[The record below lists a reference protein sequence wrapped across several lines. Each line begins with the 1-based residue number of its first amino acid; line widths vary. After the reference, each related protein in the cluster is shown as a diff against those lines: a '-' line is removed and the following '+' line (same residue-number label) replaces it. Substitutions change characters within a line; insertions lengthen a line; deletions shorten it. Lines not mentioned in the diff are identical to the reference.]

1 MERLK
6 NKSLKNSYKTISLKN
21 NNIFCS
27 AYPGK
32 IVFGKISKQNY
43 CNQNYFE
50 FLTFELFY
58 LYISIVNIIK
68 TFISNESD
76 ISSKNLILKLNE
88 DISYLWSISKP
99 NVSNDEQKIELILD
113 YKEETLF
120 KIIVNLEQLNDFVN
134 CLSEIIVPSLCLQI
148 THRQFF
154 QFISN
159 QEISSI
165 VGLDNKKG
173 LLILKE
179 FKNINNIEI
188 DEIEELNIIETMIYY
203 KEIIILYKKIKSL
216 INPLSDRIEAIL
228 ST

>member
-1 MERLK
+1 M
-6 NKSLKNSYKTISLKN
+6 
-21 NNIFCS
+21 
-27 AYPGK
+27 
-32 IVFGKISKQNY
+32 
-43 CNQNYFE
+43 
-50 FLTFELFY
+50 
-58 LYISIVNIIK
+58 YISIVNIIK

-99 NVSNDEQKIELILD
+99 NVSNDERKIELILD

-188 DEIEELNIIETMIYY
+188 D
-203 KEIIILYKKIKSL
+203 
-216 INPLSDRIEAIL
+216 
-228 ST
+228 